1 MTMKMREEYEMTM
14 KMRDEYEM
22 TMKIRKEHENER
34 EENASSQDVSC
45 Q

>member
-1 MTMKMREEYEMTM
+1 MREEYEMTM

-22 TMKIRKEHENER
+22 KMKIRKEHENEK

>member
-1 MTMKMREEYEMTM
+1 MREEYEMTM

-22 TMKIRKEHENER
+22 KMKIRKEHENER

>member
-22 TMKIRKEHENER
+22 KMKIRKEHENER